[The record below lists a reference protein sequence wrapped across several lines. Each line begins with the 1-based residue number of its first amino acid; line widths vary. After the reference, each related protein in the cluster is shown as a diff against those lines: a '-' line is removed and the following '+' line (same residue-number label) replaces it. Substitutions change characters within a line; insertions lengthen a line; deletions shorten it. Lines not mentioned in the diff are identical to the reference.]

1 LKPEIQVK
9 VFCILGDERVFRSKS
24 PLMFQEVLKRSG
36 INGMY
41 VPLMVEPDKIGKA
54 VQSLK
59 TLNFAGANVTVPY
72 KEAVIPHLDI
82 LSEGA
87 NIIGAVNTIIRDGDT
102 LKGYNTNA
110 IGFMDALDEAGFD
123 VADKKTLI
131 FGTGGAARAVAFIFN
146 WLRAESVLIAG
157 RSENKAKA
165 VASRI
170 EGEAAV
176 ISSIGDKPVRA
187 NIIVN
192 ATSVSSPDED
202 PELEKIARSLEI
214 SGCEMVVDLNYGRTV
229 NFWRDMAE
237 ERGIPFMDGLSTL
250 AFQAK
255 RTFALWTRIQVNPA
269 EFRKMLDA

>member
-24 PLMFQEVLKRSG
+24 PVMFQEVLKRSG
-36 INGMY
+36 MNGMY
-41 VPLMVEPDKIGKA
+41 VPLMVERDKIGKA
-54 VQSLK
+54 IQSLK

-87 NIIGAVNTIIRDGDT
+87 NIIGAVNTIIRDGDI

-110 IGFMDALDEAGFD
+110 IGFMDALDEVGFD
-123 VADKKTLI
+123 VADKSTLI
-131 FGTGGAARAVAFIFN
+131 FGTGGAARSVAFIFN

-157 RSENKAKA
+157 RSEDKAKV

-170 EGEAAV
+170 ERKSA
-176 ISSIGDKPVRA
+176 SIESLSGNSLPA

-192 ATSVSSPDED
+192 TTSVSSPDEA
-202 PELEKIARSLEI
+202 PELEKIVRSLEI
-214 SGCEMVVDLNYGRTV
+214 PNCDMVVDLNDGRTN

-237 ERGIPFMDGLSTL
+237 DKGIKLMDGLSTL
-250 AFQAK
+250 AFQAR
-255 RTFALWTRIQVNPA
+255 RTFALWTRIQVNPS
-269 EFRKMLDA
+269 EFRKMLDE